1 MTAITEEI
9 RTEPGWRRWLKR
21 RGWTAGVW
29 LLLVMAILYYAT
41 LIPNFGAFQVSSIVK
56 NSLPTAYLAIAQGVT
71 VIAGGIDLGVGAIMV
86 LSNAVSASLME
97 EQTFA
102 MTILIGVAVIAG
114 GAVLNGIVGWVITLS
129 KVPDI
134 VVTLATLFIFA
145 GLALMVLPSPGGGT
159 SEGFRAIFTGS
170 VTGVGTNYVASI
182 AAMAVPVVAVATWMS
197 RSRTGLSLRARGS
210 DANAAYLSGLS
221 LMKTKVISYA
231 IGGAFSA
238 LAGMSITAITNNG
251 DARLSNALSGTL
263 NSVAAVVLG
272 GIALTGGVGS
282 VIGALAAGVILFV
295 LNPILTAMG
304 IDPNTAQVIQ
314 GAIIVLVMMV
324 AGVLEWRRR
333 RTE

>member
-1 MTAITEEI
+1 MTAVTEKVGPP
-9 RTEPGWRRWLKR
+9 TGWRRWLNR

-29 LLLVMAILYYAT
+29 LLLLVTILYYAS
-41 LIPNFGAFQVSSIVK
+41 LIPNFGSFQLSSIAK
-56 NSLPTAYLAIAQGVT
+56 NSLPTAYLAVAQGVT

-86 LSNAVSASLME
+86 LANAVSAQLME
-97 EQTFA
+97 GQSFA
-102 MTILIGVAVIAG
+102 MTVVIGLGIVV
-114 GAVLNGIVGWVITLS
+114 GAAILNGIVGWIISVS

-145 GLALMVLPSPGGGT
+145 GFALMVLPSPGGGT
-159 SEGFRAIFTGS
+159 SEGFRIIFTGS
-170 VTGVGTNYVASI
+170 ATGVGTNYAASM
-182 AAMAVPVVAVATWMS
+182 AAIGVPMVAVGLWMS
-197 RSRTGLSLRARGS
+197 RSKAGLSLRAAGS
-210 DANAAYLSGLS
+210 DPNAAYLSGLS
-221 LMKTKVISYA
+221 LRKTKIISYA
-231 IGGAFSA
+231 IGGALSSFA
-238 LAGMSITAITNNG
+238 GLAITAITNNG
-251 DARLSNALSGTL
+251 DARIANALTGTL

-282 VIGALAAGVILFV
+282 VIGAVAAGVVLFV

-304 IDPNTAQVIQ
+304 VNPNTAQVIQ